1 MWRKMMAQPYK
12 TQSIVTDKASHPI
25 FKKSLLAL
33 ATLGYITAANS
44 QNAPQAAPNSDI
56 EQVTPQEQDDELE
69 LIEVRGMRGSL
80 LNAQSLKRDADT
92 FVDGLTATDIGA
104 LPDRSVLEA
113 MQRLP
118 GVSIERFAAPN
129 DPDHFSAEGSGAV
142 VRGMTQTRSE
152 FNGRDTFTADSGR
165 GLSFQDVPPELMG
178 GVDVYK
184 NQTADMIEGGIA
196 GTISL
201 RTRMPFDQGG
211 RQLAFSADLTRGD
224 LANETTP
231 SFSALYSDRWETDDL
246 GEFGLL
252 LNVAKSEL
260 QTSSHG
266 VNNDIFEFRSIDQ
279 FPNATSSYIFDGS
292 FANYAP
298 SDVEIGDEGLLVPTS
313 ANLSMKDDTRQRTGI
328 AAAIQWA
335 SPDDSVRASLQF
347 IRSDSSL
354 AWTEKGISYESQ
366 ANVYKA
372 GAAPGTEFEF
382 DDRGVFSSG
391 TITDVSGGWRG
402 GDALDRVPNEAVQ
415 DFGFRFSNGDRYK
428 DQRTKVDDYNF
439 KLEWNATDS
448 LQLIADFQHV
458 HATKVDDDMKL
469 MLMTHANQIW
479 DTTGGNPNLTL
490 LNPWAFA
497 TEEEIAANGADYR
510 GDSYFSDIESY
521 HFAAAMDHY
530 ERSEGKS
537 NAVKLDG
544 TYFLEHDN
552 FSQIKFGVRYAKRQQ
567 RVKNSAYNWGSL
579 GALWAGTTFLDNPI
593 LGDIANTAGVDSV
606 YETVDWGDFYRGGV
620 LEIQGG
626 NTMLHP
632 SHALTQQYNN
642 WGEIFK
648 PLYQERCGD
657 WRPMAQRIYDDE
669 ICTRK
674 STSGHFLPQEVSD
687 VSQENTAAY
696 VRVDFEND
704 DTKYRFSGNVGV
716 RVVNVKNISK
726 GATLYPETLT
736 QYPSPDDWDSSNY
749 NPEDYDLFD
758 ESSRFLEQTVNY
770 MPENL
775 RNFMN
780 GAVVGENA
788 ENTFTKVL
796 PSFNI
801 KVSLTDDILTRF
813 AVSKAIALPDIGA
826 LRNYTQIG
834 LLGYNAQA
842 DRLPA
847 YWNAENPYRV
857 GEGLP
862 GDYQQVSANGIPLDG
877 DGNELEQNLQIDP
890 DSVQING
897 FRASGGN
904 PFLKPMESIQ
914 WDVSVE
920 WYFDDV
926 GSLTASLFYKDLKN
940 FFINGGDAREYTNPE
955 TGTTQLVDVEGPRN
969 GGKGEMKGIELSYQQ
984 FFDML
989 PAPFDGLGTQ
999 INYTYINAEGVPNS
1013 NIDSTSD
1020 GIGDSEDTL
1029 TSDSY
1034 ALQDSVPLQGQ
1045 SEHTANFIAMYEK
1058 SGWSARLAYNWR
1070 SEYLVTTRDTISKL
1084 PVWTGSNGY
1093 LDGSIFY
1100 DLTENLKIGLQ
1111 GVNLLNTETRTYMQ
1125 VDSEL
1130 KLSRAWLVND
1140 RRYTLAVRGTF

>member
-1 MWRKMMAQPYK
+1 MAQVNK
-12 TQSIVTDKASHPI
+12 QQQTDRVCNPI

-33 ATLGYITAANS
+33 ATLGYITAASGQEAAVATTNAEQQAS
-44 QNAPQAAPNSDI
+44 QS
-56 EQVTPQEQDDELE
+56 QENEDELE
-69 LIEVRGMRGSL
+69 VVEVKGMRSSL
-80 LNAQSLKRDADT
+80 LNAQSLKRNADT

-201 RTRMPFDQGG
+201 RTRLPFDQQN
-211 RQLAFSADLTRGD
+211 RQLAFSADMTYGD
-224 LANETTP
+224 LAKDTTP
-231 SFSALYSDRWETDDL
+231 SFSAIYSDRWKTDNL
-246 GEFGLL
+246 GEFGFL

-260 QTSSHG
+260 KTSSHG
-266 VNNDIFEFRSIDQ
+266 VNNDIFEFRTLDQ
-279 FPNATSSYIFDGS
+279 FPNASSSYVFDGS

-298 SDVEIGDEGLLVPTS
+298 SDVEIGDEGVLVPTS
-313 ANLSMKDDTRQRTGI
+313 ANLSMKDDTRERTGI
-328 AAAIQWA
+328 AAAVQWA
-335 SPDDSVRASLQF
+335 SPDDSLRATLQF

-354 AWTEKGISYESQ
+354 AWNEKGIGYESQ

-391 TITDVSGGWRG
+391 TITDASGGWRG
-402 GDALDRVPNEAVQ
+402 GDAEDRVPNEDVQ
-415 DFGFRFSNGDRYK
+415 NFGFRFSNGDRYK
-428 DQRTKVDDYNF
+428 EQRTKVDDYNF
-439 KLEWNATDS
+439 KLEWTATDS
-448 LQLIADFQHV
+448 LQLVADFQHV

-479 DTTGGNPNLTL
+479 DTSDGNPHLTL
-490 LNPWAFA
+490 VNPWSFA
-497 TEEEIAANGADYR
+497 SEEEIAANGADYR

-537 NAVKLDG
+537 NAARLDG
-544 TYFLEHDN
+544 TYFLDN
-552 FSQIKFGVRYAKRQQ
+552 DHITQVKFGVRYAKRQQ

-593 LGDIANTAGVDSV
+593 LGEIANTAGVDSV
-606 YETVDWGDFYRGGV
+606 YETVDWGDFYRGSV
-620 LEIQGG
+620 LDIQGG

-632 SHALTQQYNN
+632 SHALTKEYDN
-642 WGEIFK
+642 WGEIFR
-648 PLYQERCGD
+648 PLYEERCGD

-674 STSGHFLPQEVSD
+674 ATSSHFLPQEVSD

-704 DTKYRFSGNVGV
+704 NTEYRFSGNVGV
-716 RVVNVKNISK
+716 RVVEVKNTSK
-726 GATLYPETLT
+726 GSTLYPTSLT
-736 QYPSPDDWDSSNY
+736 QFPAPDDWDPNNF
-749 NPEDYDLFD
+749 NPEDYDLFA
-758 ESSRFLEQTVNY
+758 ENTQFLEQTVNY
-770 MPENL
+770 LPEQL
-775 RNFMN
+775 RDFMN

-788 ENTFTKVL
+788 ENSFTKVL

-826 LRNYTQIG
+826 LRNYTQIS
-834 LLGYNAQA
+834 LLGNSAQA

-862 GDYQQVSANGIPLDG
+862 GDYQEVSENGVPLDENG
-877 DGNELEQNLQIDP
+877 EELEQNLLIDP
-890 DSVQING
+890 SSVQVNG

-904 PFLKPMESIQ
+904 PFLKPMESVQ
-914 WDVSVE
+914 WDLSLE
-920 WYFDDV
+920 WYFSDV
-926 GSLTASLFYKDLKN
+926 GSLTASVFYKDLKN
-940 FFINGGDAREYTNPE
+940 FFINGGQAREYTNPE

-969 GGKGEMKGIELSYQQ
+969 GGKGEMKGLELSYQQ

-989 PAPFDGLGTQ
+989 PEPFNGLGTQ

-1013 NIDSTSD
+1013 NVDSAG

-1093 LDGSIFY
+1093 LDGSVFY
-1100 DLTENLKIGLQ
+1100 DITDKIKIGLQ
-1111 GVNLLNTETRTYMQ
+1111 GVNLLNTETRTFMQ
-1125 VDSEL
+1125 VDNDL

-1140 RRYTLAVRGTF
+1140 RRYTFAIRGSF